1 MRIPCPTASAG
12 DSHINH
18 RGGESKQLLWCVRRG
33 RAVPTSHPSM
43 SLLALSRA
51 AFPCPGH
58 PEQQF
63 LDHQANHPLQHRNC
77 HSLPSLSPS
86 PAVMEKGCHCPQV
99 PQEGG
104 CALALREEDE
114 GLFLAQTQHPHPSL
128 AQHRAGSGPGCCP
141 CCFQHLKSVLL
152 MQNEHKGRAKAPGSA
167 LQLSSLKHSHG
178 SENPLAWFYFLPT
191 IQSSQSK
198 LELEKTQISPG
209 F

>member
-1 MRIPCPTASAG
+1 MCQERP
-12 DSHINH
+12 
-18 RGGESKQLLWCVRRG
+18 
-33 RAVPTSHPSM
+33 
-43 SLLALSRA
+43 SRA
-51 AFPCPGH
+51 HITPQHVLACS
-58 PEQQF
+58 EQG
-63 LDHQANHPLQHRNC
+63 C
-77 HSLPSLSPS
+77 ISLPWSPRAAVSGSPGKPSPPTQELPFPALPVPQPS

-104 CALALREEDE
+104 CALALREGDE

-191 IQSSQSK
+191 IQSFQSK
-198 LELEKTQISPG
+198 LELEKTQISSG